1 MGEAYIF
8 TCHADLNHVAFPLVY
23 QGELVG
29 VVVAGPFL
37 MEEPDST
44 LVCHLLE
51 NHALSPELSLELYD
65 RLSVLPIMPPAKVQ
79 QFKKL
84 MDYLLSPLLPMER
97 AHLLK
102 TQEKMYQQARINET
116 IQIYKGQSAHA
127 SQVFF
132 REKESMLLTKVRT
145 GNVQEAKALL
155 NELLGYVLFSEGS
168 DIDTVRIHA
177 IELTTLLSRIAMDG
191 GAHTNSIYELNKR
204 FLVLMSKEQNI
215 DDLCYLLQDV
225 LESFM
230 DAMFSNQD
238 KGNPYIRKALRYM
251 AEHYN
256 QPLTLAQMAD
266 IVGLSQSY
274 FSKLFHEI
282 VGVSFREHLCR
293 IRVEESKRLLL
304 SSDYSLTEIAI
315 AVGFADQSHYCK
327 TFKLLIGL
335 TPGQYRNC

>member
-1 MGEAYIF
+1 M
-8 TCHADLNHVAFPLVY
+8 
-23 QGELVG
+23 
-29 VVVAGPFL
+29 
-37 MEEPDST
+37 
-44 LVCHLLE
+44 
-51 NHALSPELSLELYD
+51 
-65 RLSVLPIMPPAKVQ
+65 
-79 QFKKL
+79 
-84 MDYLLSPLLPMER
+84 
-97 AHLLK
+97 
-102 TQEKMYQQARINET
+102 
-116 IQIYKGQSAHA
+116 
-127 SQVFF
+127 
-132 REKESMLLTKVRT
+132 
-145 GNVQEAKALL
+145 QEAKALL